1 MNPYVYHY
9 GSRMT
14 ASKKEKTNTM
24 KTFASAL
31 IGLSLMIGTVM
42 AQTPAASTST
52 STTDT
57 TKQPAPKVKKHKKH
71 TTAKSTTTPAP
82 ATAATPAK

>member
-1 MNPYVYHY
+1 
-9 GSRMT
+9 
-14 ASKKEKTNTM
+14 M

-52 STTDT
+52 TDT
-57 TKQPAPKVKKHKKH
+57 TKSATKVKKHKKH
-71 TTAKSTTTPAP
+71 NSAPATTPAP
-82 ATAATPAK
+82 AASSTPSK

>member
-1 MNPYVYHY
+1 
-9 GSRMT
+9 
-14 ASKKEKTNTM
+14 M

-52 STTDT
+52 NDSTKPVT
-57 TKQPAPKVKKHKKH
+57 KVKKHKKH
-71 TTAKSTTTPAP
+71 TAAKSTTPAP
-82 ATAATPAK
+82 ATTTAPAK